1 MSDCLIDHWSH
12 SMVQTYQR
20 NQLAFCRSYIAGIK
34 DYKSSPSSLIGTGYD
49 EALQAFFALH
59 REGRSI
65 TLEEMVRVGMEAVYN
80 TPANRIKTGA
90 TTPTVEAVFQHVAGK
105 LPFVIKSFLEEVDTY
120 LADIG
125 EILFINKRFKEVV
138 TLNGVGIPIP
148 CVFVPDLVY
157 WSKGGRLAVLDHKA
171 VYGYTSEDEVIYKY
185 SGQAVTYLVGIEKAL
200 GEPVEIF
207 NFFENKTSQNSR
219 GANAGMAQIRKVPI
233 PLNLENR
240 RMYEALLYEG
250 VREVYNAAR
259 DPDKV
264 YLANPNDMFIQGEE
278 KAELLNFWIAWQTQE
293 IQDINPE
300 ISAEKSALL
309 AKRTRKIR
317 DSNLSAI
324 DPQIIAKFKTEA
336 NRFISYASIE
346 DMTPSQRIETRLM
359 TLGLPVKVEHCLSG
373 YSSETYLLELQNGRR
388 INDIFKFRL
397 DIANA
402 LNLESIRIGQK
413 LSVYNGRSYVA
424 IDANKDQSQRE
435 PLYWSREHIEKG
447 SLEIPMGFDNFG
459 ELVTWDMGNPSTP
472 HMLVCGATGSGK
484 SVHIRSIIESVRALG
499 GWRIEL
505 FDPKY
510 EFREFGSVNDID
522 GIESRMA
529 DLVNEMNAAVER
541 GQVLNTLVVFDEFAD
556 AVAQSRKGKEL
567 AIRDGEGKVIGY
579 EKSLEENLKI
589 LLQKGRSCGLRII
602 AATQRASV
610 KVITGDAK
618 ANFPVQVC
626 FRVPK
631 AIDSRVVLDE
641 DGAESLSGK
650 GDGLF
655 RSPEYNDTVRF
666 QSFMVAEQMQ
676 PQPEETL
683 SA

>member
-1 MSDCLIDHWSH
+1 MIDCLIDHWSH

-49 EALQAFFALH
+49 EALQAFFALYN
-59 REGRSI
+59 EGRSI
-65 TLEEMVRVGMEAVYN
+65 TLEEMVQTGMEAVYN
-80 TPANRIKTGA
+80 TPANRVKIGA
-90 TTPTVEAVFQHVAGK
+90 TTPTVEAVFQHVAQK
-105 LPFVIKSFLEEVDTY
+105 LPFVLKSFLEEVDTY
-120 LADIG
+120 TADIA
-125 EILFINKRFKEVV
+125 EVLFINRKFKEVV
-138 TLNGVGIPIP
+138 TLNGVEIPIP
-148 CVFVPDLVY
+148 CTFVPDLVY
-157 WSKGGRLAVLDHKA
+157 RNKGGKIAVLDHKA
-171 VYGYTSEDEVIYKY
+171 VHAYTSEDEVIYKY
-185 SGQAVTYLVGIEKAL
+185 SGQATTYLVGMEKVL
-200 GEPVEIF
+200 GEPVEAF
-207 NFFENKTSQNSR
+207 HFYENKTSQNTR
-219 GANAGMAQIRKVPI
+219 GANKGMAQIQRVPI
-233 PLNLENR
+233 PLTAENR

-264 YLANPNDMFIQGEE
+264 YLANPNDMFVHGEE
-278 KAELLNFWIAWQTQE
+278 KAELLDFWIAWQTQE

-300 ISAEKSALL
+300 IGEEKAALL
-309 AKRTRKIR
+309 AKRKRKIQ

-324 DPQIIAKFKTEA
+324 DPQIIKKFKSEA
-336 NRFISYASIE
+336 NRFINYASME

-359 TLGLPVKVEHCLSG
+359 TLGLPVKVAHCLSG

-388 INDIFKFRL
+388 ISDIFKFKL
-397 DIANA
+397 DVANA

-413 LSVYNGRSYVA
+413 LSVYEGRSYVA
-424 IDANKDQSQRE
+424 IDANKDQSTRE
-435 PLYWSREHIEKG
+435 PLYWSEDH
-447 SLEIPMGFDNFG
+447 LERGTLRIPMGFDNYG
-459 ELVTWDMGNPSTP
+459 EKVVWDMANPSTP

-484 SVHIRSIIESVRALG
+484 SVHIRSIIESVRTLG
-499 GWRIEL
+499 GWGVVV

-510 EFREFGSVNDID
+510 EFREFNSVSDISK
-522 GIESRMA
+522 IEERMRE
-529 DLVNEMNAAVER
+529 LVSLMNAAVEEGR
-541 GQVLNTLVVFDEFAD
+541 SLNTLVVFDEFAD

-567 AIRDGEGKVIGY
+567 DTRDWQGKVDGRN
-579 EKSLEENLKI
+579 KSLEENLKI
-589 LLQKGRSCGLRII
+589 LLQKGRSCGIRII

-631 AIDSRVVLDE
+631 AVDSRVVLDE

-655 RSPEYNDTVRF
+655 RSPEYHDTVRF
-666 QSFMVAEQMQ
+666 QSFMVAEKEAQ
-676 PQPEETL
+676 TL